1 MDFFGKLLGK
11 KEEPQSN
18 SLYPS
23 QSATPQPGIFSN
35 ASNMLNKLNP
45 FDPKTGGKKKPK
57 KTKKTKKPK
66 KQTKYKRN

>member
-1 MDFFGKLLGK
+1 MDFFKNLLGK

-35 ASNMLNKLNP
+35 LLNKLNP
-45 FDPKTGGKKKPK
+45 VDPKTGGKKKKPK